1 MNIVQITPGAG
12 GMYCGN
18 CFRDNALVSALRKQ
32 GHQTLM
38 VPLYLPM
45 TLDEEDQSQGT
56 PIFFGG
62 VNVYLEQKSALFR
75 RMPHWLHHL
84 LASPKILKWAAGKAA
99 KTRAED
105 VGELTLSML
114 RGEEG
119 NQARE
124 LDNFVDWLKEQPK
137 PDLICLSN
145 ALLAGMVRKLRTE
158 LGIPVICMLQGEDS
172 FLDSLPEHIR
182 GAVWQTLAERCAEM
196 DHFIAPSRYFG
207 DLMTRRLSLRPERV
221 SVVFNGINLEGYPVP
236 SASPGQAPVLGF
248 FARMCREKGLAT
260 LVEAFILLRLSG
272 RVPDLKLRV
281 GGGCGPSDQ
290 AFVEELRQQLASQG
304 LLDSV
309 EFRPNV
315 TRLEKLEFFKGLTV
329 FSVPA
334 LYGEAFGLYV
344 IEALAAG
351 VPVVQPRTAS
361 FPELLEATGGGL
373 LCEPGSPNALAESI
387 ERLVL
392 DPAQARRLGAQGR
405 LQAEA
410 KFSLEAMTR
419 NVLQVYERV
428 DQNRRVPAPV

>member
-1 MNIVQITPGAG
+1 
-12 GMYCGN
+12 MYCGN
-18 CFRDNALVSALRKQ
+18 CFRDNSLVSALRKL
-32 GHQTLM
+32 GHETLM

-75 RMPHWLHHL
+75 RMPHWLHNL
-84 LASPKILKWAAGKAA
+84 LASPKVLKWAAGKAA

-119 NQARE
+119 YQARE
-124 LDNFVDWLKEQPK
+124 LDNFMTWLKAQPK

-182 GAVWQTLAERCAEM
+182 GVVWQKLAERCAEA

-207 DLMTRRLSLRPERV
+207 DLMTRRLSLPPERV
-221 SVVFNGINLEGYPVP
+221 SVAFNGINLDGYPDAQSG
-236 SASPGQAPVLGF
+236 SAPEPPVLGY

-260 LVEAFILLRLSG
+260 LVDAFILLRRSG
-272 RVPDLKLRV
+272 RVPNLKLRV
-281 GGGCGPSDQ
+281 GGGCGPSDE
-290 AFVEELRQQLASQG
+290 ALVEELRQKLSSNG
-304 LLDSV
+304 LLESV

-315 TRLEKLEFFKGLTV
+315 TRDEKLEFFKGLTV

-361 FPELLEATGGGL
+361 FPELVEATGGGL
-373 LCEPGSPNALAESI
+373 LCEPGSAKALADSI
-387 ERLVL
+387 ETLVL
-392 DPAQARRLGAQGR
+392 DPAQARELGARGR
-405 LQAEA
+405 IGVQK

-419 NVLQVYERV
+419 SVLQVYERV
-428 DQNRRVPAPV
+428 GNGSRVPAHV

>member
-1 MNIVQITPGAG
+1 
-12 GMYCGN
+12 MYCGN
-18 CFRDNALVSALRKQ
+18 CFRDNALVSALRNL
-32 GHQTLM
+32 GHETLM

-75 RMPHWLHHL
+75 RMPHWLHNL
-84 LASPKILKWAAGKAA
+84 LASPKVLKWAAGKAA

-119 NQARE
+119 YQARE
-124 LDNFVDWLKEQPK
+124 LDNFITWLKDQPK

-182 GAVWQTLAERCAEM
+182 GVVWQTLAERCAEV

-207 DLMTRRLSLRPERV
+207 DLMARRLSLPPERV
-221 SVVFNGINLEGYPVP
+221 SVAFNGINLEGYPIAQPTP
-236 SASPGQAPVLGF
+236 SAEPPVLGY

-260 LVEAFILLRLSG
+260 LVDAFILLRRSG
-272 RVPDLKLRV
+272 RVPNLKLRI
-281 GGGCGPSDQ
+281 GGGCGPSDE
-290 AFVEELRQQLASQG
+290 AFVEELRGKLSSNG
-304 LLDSV
+304 LLGSV

-315 TRLEKLEFFKGLTV
+315 TRPEKLEFFKGLTV

-361 FPELLEATGGGL
+361 FPELVEATGGGL
-373 LCEPGSPNALAESI
+373 LCEPGSATALADSIESI
-387 ERLVL
+387 VL
-392 DPAQARRLGAQGR
+392 DPVRARELGARGR
-405 LQAEA
+405 IAVQ
-410 KFSLEAMTR
+410 KTFSLDAMTR
-419 NVLQVYERV
+419 GVLQVYERV
-428 DQNRRVPAPV
+428 SNGSRVAAQV